1 MGSLA
6 RGARNAFRNPI
17 RTVSVALIVGLSIG
31 LALTMVLSV
40 EAVQLRIATVSAAI
54 GSRITLSPAGSVMG
68 VGGAPLTSAQ
78 LGDLSAIPHVTKVI
92 KTMSA
97 QMRPGSDTDLQTSVS
112 LPARAGS
119 TMGGVT
125 MPVFGSGTND
135 IVDYKLTSGH
145 DLKLTS
151 GMLIDPS
158 STTPVALVGKG
169 IADKNNLRVGSKF
182 TAYGTPITVVGIFD
196 TGNMWANNAVVF
208 PLKTLQ
214 TISSRPGGVS
224 MVYVQVDS
232 GDNLDAVQ
240 GAIAG
245 SAGQVADIT
254 TTKDLLDQA
263 VGSLRDV
270 EKIAEQVLAVGLAAG
285 AVIVFLSML
294 MIVRGRRREIGVLKA
309 IGASDA
315 EVVGQFVAEA
325 VVLALL
331 GSVIGGLIGALSANA
346 VFSQLM
352 MTAHAG
358 ATKGAPVDSG
368 VLEVGFKAGW
378 GAFSVVRNAQ
388 NNLHATVG
396 FGLILWGILVAVA
409 IAVAGSAIP
418 AWLIARVRPAEV
430 MRGE

>member
-1 MGSLA
+1 MGSLLRCA
-6 RGARNAFRNPI
+6 NNAFRNLI
-17 RTVSVALIVGLSIG
+17 RTLSVALSVGLSIG

-40 EAVQLRIATVSAAI
+40 EAVQLRIDSVTAAI
-54 GSRITLSPAGSVMG
+54 GSRITISPAGSVMG
-68 VGGAPLTSAQ
+68 VGGAPVTSAQ
-78 LGDLSAIPHVTKVI
+78 LGNVSAIPHVTKVI

-97 QMRPGSDTDLQTSVS
+97 QMQPGADTSLQTSVK
-112 LPARAGS
+112 LPAAAGGS
-119 TMGGVT
+119 MGGVT

-135 IVDYKLTSGH
+135 IADYKVTSGH
-145 DLKLTS
+145 DMKLTA
-151 GMLIDPS
+151 GMLLDPS
-158 STTPVALVGKG
+158 ADNNVADVGKG
-169 IADKNNLRVGSKF
+169 IADVNKLHVGSTF
-182 TAYGTPITVVGIFD
+182 TAYGQPVTVVGIFD

-208 PLKTLQ
+208 PLPAIERLAN
-214 TISSRPGGVS
+214 RPDEVS

-232 GDNLDAVQ
+232 GDSIDSVAAAIQ
-240 GAIAG
+240 GN
-245 SAGQVADIT
+245 AGQAVDIT

-270 EKIAEQVLAVGLAAG
+270 KKIAEQVLAVGLVAG
-285 AVIVFLSML
+285 AVIIFLSML
-294 MIVRGRRREIGVLKA
+294 MIVRERRREIGVLKA
-309 IGASDA
+309 IGASNA

-331 GSVIGGLIGALSANA
+331 GSVIGGVIGALSANS

-352 MTAHAG
+352 MTAHVGTAAG
-358 ATKGAPVDSG
+358 SPVSSG
-368 VLEVGFKAGW
+368 ILEVGFKAGW

-396 FGLILWGILVAVA
+396 FGLILWGLLVAVA
-409 IAVAGSAIP
+409 IAAAGSAIP